1 MDQREEDVD
10 SSKPFRGVVVCCTS
24 IPPDQ
29 RTEIA
34 QRTSDMGGI
43 HKYDLTPDVTHLIVG
58 DYDTPKYRHVA
69 KERPDIMPVA
79 AGWIEDA
86 RNMWMA
92 DQEFDFAALEAKW
105 KLKTFESGGG
115 IAHSPDPTERETRR
129 LLCCLTGFED
139 NDVRAMIEEKVKSNG
154 GDYVGDLS
162 RRVTHLITYKPEGKK
177 YKAALNW
184 GIRTVSIEWLNDS
197 IERGMILNEACYDPA
212 LPQEER
218 GVGAWTRKEVRRAS
232 TGKRLREDPAV
243 AGQGKRKLRKTA
255 SMKLN
260 SQSENLWGD
269 ILNQQTSFNQ
279 SNVMSEGQSP
289 DVSHIG
295 LDDSIISRHSEV
307 AQPEEQ
313 PADDPTQSKGGV
325 FASCRFSV
333 HGFTPAKTNVVCE
346 HLTSHGAG
354 ISPSVE
360 DLASPD
366 HPEPPTQRF
375 LVVPQTSQ
383 PDTHPKLPEG
393 VHIVTEFYLERCIHG
408 RKLFGPDDHV
418 LGRPFPRF
426 PIEGFEG
433 LRICTTGFKDEQLN
447 QIEKTV
453 VQLGAT
459 YAERFN
465 AQASLLVSPALDRVL
480 RQKLDF
486 ALLAGIPV
494 VDAEWL
500 WQCIAMGFFVP
511 WEGYLLQKPGP
522 KAAQRRDSNGAKEQ
536 DRRSLQKTISEPIMP
551 RKPKPDSIKAPPAKE
566 RADRIAFEEDRPAVR
581 VTARDP
587 FVTREEAEESHY
599 ETAPTHQF
607 ENPVA
612 KHTEPTI
619 LKEASSTALN
629 RSPSSPRQK
638 AAAPASPPPPQQP
651 RQFRRFPTEGTIAD
665 SEAAEGSQALTATTP
680 SRHDPESPTTQN
692 QHHQPQEGA
701 ADEEGRGAAAAR
713 EQQLEREREKQEMSR
728 RLNSLMRGSHN
739 HNYNNNNSNH
749 NSDGT
754 EPEGAK
760 TMTRPQRRKRDV
772 LGRAV
777 SNVSAA
783 SSNAST
789 ESPVH
794 ATANAANSASTTA
807 ATTGGKP
814 PTAGSGSFAS
824 VVSGA
829 SGGGGAMQQLFDKML
844 DSSAEDH
851 NHNQQPPPPATQLQ
865 YDVPEAARQ
874 RAAIMDRMKKLRR
887 GRGGAKDKDR
897 DEGGDGEGDRDK
909 DAGGVGAG
917 DDGGA
922 ERRRGRVKATL
933 ASLGADGAA
942 GVATRRTTRRQKGF

>member
-1 MDQREEDVD
+1 MDHNEEDVD

-69 KERPDIMPVA
+69 KDRPDIMPMA

-115 IAHSPDPTERETRR
+115 IPHSPDPTERETRR

-154 GDYVGDLS
+154 GEYVGDLS

-197 IERGMILNEACYDPA
+197 IERGMILNEACYDPT
-212 LPQEER
+212 LPKEER
-218 GVGAWTRKEVRRAS
+218 GVGAWTREEVRRAS

-243 AGQGKRKLRKTA
+243 AAQGKRKLRKTA

-279 SNVMSEGQSP
+279 SKVMSEGQSP
-289 DVSHIG
+289 NVSHIG

-307 AQPEEQ
+307 FQPEEQ
-313 PADDPTQSKGGV
+313 PSDDHTQSKGGV
-325 FASCRFSV
+325 FASCRFLV
-333 HGFTPAKTNVVCE
+333 HGFTPAQTEVVCE
-346 HLTSHGAG
+346 HLTSHGAR
-354 ISPSVE
+354 ISRSVE

-408 RKLFGPDDHV
+408 RRLFEPGDHV

-433 LRICTTGFKDEQLN
+433 LRICTTGFRDEQLN

-465 AQASLLVSPALDRVL
+465 AQASLLVSPALDRVW

-494 VDAEWL
+494 VDAQWL
-500 WQCIAMGFFVP
+500 WQCIATGFFVP

-522 KAAQRRDSNGAKEQ
+522 KAAPQRGSKGAKEQ
-536 DRRSLQKTISEPIMP
+536 DKRSLQKTISEPTMP
-551 RKPKPDSIKAPPAKE
+551 RKPKPDSIRAPPPKQGV
-566 RADRIAFEEDRPAVR
+566 DQTAFEDDRPAVR

-587 FVTREEAEESHY
+587 FATREEAGESHY
-599 ETAPTHQF
+599 ETAPTQKL
-607 ENPVA
+607 EDPVA
-612 KHTEPTI
+612 EHTEPTI
-619 LKEASSTALN
+619 LREASSTALN
-629 RSPSSPRQK
+629 KSPSSPRQK
-638 AAAPASPPPPQQP
+638 AAAPPNPPPPQQP

-665 SEAAEGSQALTATTP
+665 SEAAEGSQALTP

-692 QHHQPQEGA
+692 QHRQQQETA
-701 ADEEGRGAAAAR
+701 AEEGREAAAAR
-713 EQQLEREREKQEMSR
+713 ERQLEREREKQDKVTREKLEMSR

-739 HNYNNNNSNH
+739 HNSNGN
-749 NSDGT
+749 NSDGM
-754 EPEGAK
+754 EPEGGTTA
-760 TMTRPQRRKRDV
+760 TRPQRRKREV

-783 SSNAST
+783 SSNASA
-789 ESPVH
+789 ESSGH
-794 ATANAANSASTTA
+794 AIANANANATAPA
-807 ATTGGKP
+807 TGGKP

-829 SGGGGAMQQLFDKML
+829 SGGGGAMQQLFDMML
-844 DSSAEDH
+844 DSSADDH
-851 NHNQQPPPPATQLQ
+851 GHNQPPPPPATQLQ

-874 RAAIMDRMKKLRR
+874 RAAIMDRMEKLRR
-887 GRGGAKDKDR
+887 GRSGARNKDQ
-897 DEGGDGEGDRDK
+897 DEGADGEGDGDK
-909 DAGGVGAG
+909 GAAGVGVGG
-917 DDGGA
+917 DSA
-922 ERRRGRVKATL
+922 ERRRGRAKTTL
-933 ASLGADGAA
+933 ANVGVDGAA
-942 GVATRRTTRRQKGF
+942 GVATRSTTRRQKGF

>member
-1 MDQREEDVD
+1 MDHNEEDVD

-69 KERPDIMPVA
+69 KERPDIMPMA

-115 IAHSPDPTERETRR
+115 IPHSPDPTERETRR

-139 NDVRAMIEEKVKSNG
+139 NDVRAMIEGKVKSNG
-154 GDYVGDLS
+154 GEYVGDLS
-162 RRVTHLITYKPEGKK
+162 RRVTHLIAYKPEGKK

-197 IERGMILNEACYDPA
+197 IERGMILNEACYDPT

-218 GVGAWTRKEVRRAS
+218 GVGAWTRREVRRAS

-243 AGQGKRKLRKTA
+243 AAQGKRKLRKTA

-279 SNVMSEGQSP
+279 SKVMSEGQSP
-289 DVSHIG
+289 NVSHIG
-295 LDDSIISRHSEV
+295 LDDSIISRHSE
-307 AQPEEQ
+307 Q
-313 PADDPTQSKGGV
+313 PADDHTQSKCGV

-333 HGFTPAKTNVVCE
+333 HGFTPAKTDVVCE
-346 HLTSHGAG
+346 HLASHGAL

-393 VHIVTEFYLERCIHG
+393 VHIVTEFYIERCIHG
-408 RKLFGPDDHV
+408 RRLFEPDGHV

-426 PIEGFEG
+426 PIEGFEA

-447 QIEKTV
+447 QVEKTV

-465 AQASLLVSPALDRVL
+465 SQASLLVSPALDRVWK
-480 RQKLDF
+480 QKLDF

-500 WQCIAMGFFVP
+500 WQCIATGFFVP

-522 KAAQRRDSNGAKEQ
+522 KAAPQRDSSGAKEQ
-536 DRRSLQKTISEPIMP
+536 DKRSLQKTISEPVMP
-551 RKPKPDSIKAPPAKE
+551 RKPKPDSIKAPPPIEGVGQA
-566 RADRIAFEEDRPAVR
+566 AFEEDRPAAR

-612 KHTEPTI
+612 EHTAPTI

-629 RSPSSPRQK
+629 KSPSSPRQK
-638 AAAPASPPPPQQP
+638 AAAPPNPPPPQQP
-651 RQFRRFPTEGTIAD
+651 RQLRRFPTEGTIAD
-665 SEAAEGSQALTATTP
+665 SEAAEGSQALTATDP
-680 SRHDPESPTTQN
+680 SRHDPESPTR
-692 QHHQPQEGA
+692 QHQQRETA
-701 ADEEGRGAAAAR
+701 AEEEREAAAAQELR
-713 EQQLEREREKQEMSR
+713 LENEREKQDKVTREKLEMSR
-728 RLNSLMRGSHN
+728 RLNSLMRGPH
-739 HNYNNNNSNH
+739 HHNSNSN

-754 EPEGAK
+754 EPEG
-760 TMTRPQRRKRDV
+760 TTTTRPQRRKREV

-777 SNVSAA
+777 SNVSVA
-783 SSNAST
+783 SSNASA
-789 ESPVH
+789 ESSGH
-794 ATANAANSASTTA
+794 ATANAANNATTTTA
-807 ATTGGKP
+807 TATGGKP
-814 PTAGSGSFAS
+814 PPAGSGSFAS
-824 VVSGA
+824 AVSGA
-829 SGGGGAMQQLFDKML
+829 SGGGGAMQELFDKML

-851 NHNQQPPPPATQLQ
+851 NPNQQPPPPATQLQ

-874 RAAIMDRMKKLRR
+874 RAAIMDRMLRR
-887 GRGGAKDKDR
+887 GRGGAKNKDQQ
-897 DEGGDGEGDRDK
+897 EGGNGEGDGDTG
-909 DAGGVGAG
+909 AGGVE
-917 DDGGA
+917 GGVEGV
-922 ERRRGRVKATL
+922 ERRRSRAKTTL
-933 ASLGADGAA
+933 ASLGGDGAA
-942 GVATRRTTRRQKGF
+942 GVVTRRTTRRQKGF

>member
-1 MDQREEDVD
+1 MDHNEEDVD

-43 HKYDLTPDVTHLIVG
+43 HKYDLTPDVTHLVVG

-69 KERPDIMPVA
+69 KERPDIMPMA

-115 IAHSPDPTERETRR
+115 IPHSPDPTERETRR

-154 GDYVGDLS
+154 GEYVGDLS
-162 RRVTHLITYKPEGKK
+162 RRVTHLITHKPEGKK

-197 IERGMILNEACYDPA
+197 IERGMILNEACYDPT

-243 AGQGKRKLRKTA
+243 AAQGKRKLRKTA

-279 SNVMSEGQSP
+279 SKVMSEGQSP
-289 DVSHIG
+289 NVSHIG

-307 AQPEEQ
+307 AQPEEE
-313 PADDPTQSKGGV
+313 PDDHTQSKGGV
-325 FASCRFSV
+325 FASCRFFV
-333 HGFTPAKTNVVCE
+333 HGFTPAKTEVVCE
-346 HLTSHGAG
+346 HLASHGAR

-375 LVVPQTSQ
+375 LVVPQAAQ
-383 PDTHPKLPEG
+383 PDIHPKLPEG

-408 RKLFGPDDHV
+408 RKLFEPDDHV

-433 LRICTTGFKDEQLN
+433 LRICTTGFRDEQLN

-459 YAERFN
+459 YSERLN
-465 AQASLLVSPALDRVL
+465 ARASLLVSPALDRVWK
-480 RQKLDF
+480 QKREF

-494 VDAEWL
+494 VNAEWL
-500 WQCIAMGFFVP
+500 WQCIATGFFVP

-522 KAAQRRDSNGAKEQ
+522 KAAPQTDSNGAKEQ
-536 DRRSLQKTISEPIMP
+536 DKRSLQKTVSEPIMP
-551 RKPKPDSIKAPPAKE
+551 RKPKPDSIKAPPPKE
-566 RADRIAFEEDRPAVR
+566 VVDQTAFEDDRPAVR

-587 FVTREEAEESHY
+587 FVTGEEVEESHY

-612 KHTEPTI
+612 EHTEPTI
-619 LKEASSTALN
+619 LKDASSTALN

-638 AAAPASPPPPQQP
+638 AAAPPTPPPPQQP
-651 RQFRRFPTEGTIAD
+651 REFRRFPTGGTIAD

-692 QHHQPQEGA
+692 QHHRQRENA
-701 ADEEGRGAAAAR
+701 AEEEREAAATR
-713 EQQLEREREKQEMSR
+713 ERQLEREREKQDKVTREKLEMSR

-739 HNYNNNNSNH
+739 RNSNS
-749 NSDGT
+749 NNGDGI
-754 EPEGAK
+754 EPESTK
-760 TMTRPQRRKRDV
+760 TTRPQRRKREV

-783 SSNAST
+783 SSNASA
-789 ESPVH
+789 ESSGH
-794 ATANAANSASTTA
+794 AANNANATA

-814 PTAGSGSFAS
+814 PAAGSGSFAS

-851 NHNQQPPPPATQLQ
+851 SHNQQPPPPATQLQ

-874 RAAIMDRMKKLRR
+874 RAAIMDRMLRR
-887 GRGGAKDKDR
+887 GRSGAKNKDQ
-897 DEGGDGEGDRDK
+897 DDGGGDGEGDGDK
-909 DAGGVGAG
+909 G
-917 DDGGA
+917 DGA
-922 ERRRGRVKATL
+922 ERRRGRAKTAL
-933 ASLGADGAA
+933 ASLGVDGAA
-942 GVATRRTTRRQKGF
+942 GVATRSTTRRQKGF